1 MGAEYELRV
10 IDTAGATQAVIT
22 DYLSLAYSRRRNE
35 PGMLSFFVGDDHP
48 ALSYLTHN
56 NQVEVY
62 RRNGDIG
69 LASYRDFVGVVRG
82 LTWNTQEATSLR
94 IDAPGIM
101 HALSWNLVGYPAGSA
116 NRNDFTA
123 VAAETILK
131 NLVKYNA
138 TASGTTA
145 DGRAR
150 GAVDGSGE
158 LSGLYTITLQADGA
172 GGNTLTVSSEV
183 LAWKNLLAALQD
195 VALIAGGDFDL
206 VKTAATTFEFR
217 WYLGQRGT
225 DRSASLTF
233 SLDRGNM
240 ANPTFIDNRIEER
253 TVAIVGGQD
262 AGTARTLVTRTGDD
276 YGATRMMEGFLNA
289 DGDLTTGALN
299 AAGDVALDDWR
310 SRPQLTFDVLQV
322 PNAYYGVHY
331 DLGDKV
337 TAVYRGTSYIQL
349 IQGVSIEFTAGGDER
364 ISVEMKTV

>member
-1 MGAEYELRV
+1 MGAEYELRIV
-10 IDTAGATQAVIT
+10 DTAGSTQAVIT
-22 DYLSLAYSRRRNE
+22 DYLSLGYTRRRNE
-35 PGMLSFFVGDDHP
+35 PGILSFFVKDNHP

-62 RRNGDIG
+62 RRNADIS
-69 LASYRDFVGVVRG
+69 LASYRDFVGVIRG

-101 HALSWNLVGYPAGSA
+101 HVLSWNMVGYPAGSA
-116 NRNDFTA
+116 NRNDFSA
-123 VAAETILK
+123 AKAETILK

-138 TASGTTA
+138 TSSGTTA

-150 GAVDGSGE
+150 AAVDGSGK

-172 GGNTLTVSSEV
+172 AGNTLTISSEV
-183 LAWKNLLAALQD
+183 LAWKNLLASLQD

-206 VKTAATTFEFR
+206 IKTAATTFEFR
-217 WYLGQRGT
+217 WYASQRGT
-225 DRSASLTF
+225 DRSTSLTF
-233 SLDRGNM
+233 ALDRGNM

-262 AGTARTLVTRTGDD
+262 TGTARTLVTRTGTD
-276 YGATRMMEGFLNA
+276 YGATRMMEGFIGA
-289 DGDLTTGALN
+289 SGDLTAGALN

-310 SRPQLTFDVLQV
+310 SRPQLSFDVLQV

-337 TAVYRGTSYIQL
+337 KAVYRGTSYTQL
-349 IQGVSIEFTAGGDER
+349 INGVSVEFAAGGEER
-364 ISVEMKTV
+364 ISTEMKNT